1 MEIQTETHN
10 VASILGMHEGDFDNP
25 LALIKR
31 IEEGFPTSVVDR
43 VKSAMMLADRQVN
56 ELFVK
61 GTTLDRRRKSGRLN
75 SVESQKFERAARVLA
90 AAEDVF
96 RDQHTARE
104 FLKRPHMFLDG
115 QTPLDVAVGTDI
127 GASMV
132 EDILGRLKYGS
143 AA

>member
-1 MEIQTETHN
+1 MEIQTETHS
-10 VASILGMHEGDFDNP
+10 VASILGLHEREFDNP
-25 LALIKR
+25 LMLIKQ
-31 IEEGFPTSVVDR
+31 IEQGFPTSVVDR
-43 VKSAMMLADRQVN
+43 VKSAMMLADHQIN

-96 RDQHTARE
+96 QDQHTARE